1 MSVLPPGRY
10 VPSVNNQPLK
20 LLDRQCFVQSLVEQ
34 CHRCCVATAQ
44 AIHGD
49 ERELTVIG
57 GLANANSKTLARAVE
72 QLGA

>member
-1 MSVLPPGRY
+1 VQG
-10 VPSVNNQPLK
+10 
-20 LLDRQCFVQSLVEQ
+20 FVEE
-34 CHRCCVATAQ
+34 CHWRGVAATE

-57 GLANANSKTLARAVE
+57 GFANANSKTLARAVE

>member
-1 MSVLPPGRY
+1 
-10 VPSVNNQPLK
+10 
-20 LLDRQCFVQSLVEQ
+20 VQSFVEE
-34 CHRCCVATAQ
+34 CHGCGVATAE

-57 GLANANSKTLARAVE
+57 GFANANSKTLARAVK